1 MATLTHTSPTGK
13 APRAYYAILDD
24 VHGVLM
30 QDETGAIVFMADDTY
45 ALTTI
50 QPAHL
55 PFLMPLGE
63 VGLAEAARLADIRH
77 GGAAQI
83 ACSREFWRN

>member
-1 MATLTHTSPTGK
+1 MPTVAQTTTPRKHGK
-13 APRAYYAILDD
+13 VYYAILDE

-30 QDETGAIVFMADDTY
+30 QDESGAIVFMADDTY

-50 QPAHL
+50 EPAHL

-63 VGLAEAARLADIRH
+63 VGISEAAHLADIRR
-77 GGAAQI
+77 GGAAAI
-83 ACSREFWRN
+83 ACSRYEGLA